1 MVARGVEDAIRTSF
15 TLKRCYL
22 VQFKRSQGRT
32 PTGLAEL
39 CALFSSPCGFR
50 EKSMQKLSHYPD
62 PILDQGEWDERGG
75 GGQHRKR
82 EGWVLSEGN
91 QALYFSKTAE
101 LMGSK

>member
-22 VQFKRSQGRT
+22 VQFKRSQRRT

-39 CALFSSPCGFR
+39 CALFSSLCGFR

-62 PILDQGEWDERGG
+62 PILDQGEWEEQGG

-91 QALYFSKTAE
+91 QAFYFSKTAE

>member
-1 MVARGVEDAIRTSF
+1 MVARGVEDAIQTSF

-32 PTGLAEL
+32 SSGLVEL

-62 PILDQGEWDERGG
+62 PILHQGEWDEQGG

-82 EGWVLSEGN
+82 EGWVLTLRRESVFLLFLNCRAHGV
-91 QALYFSKTAE
+91 
-101 LMGSK
+101 